1 MNELPDFVNVGLAFV
16 DNVVP
21 IGSSVAFDLS
31 IFEPWSWQV
40 GLQVATKIGCLPQ
53 LIAKSTQSL
62 NWETTTASVR
72 GTTIELLLAVLLR
85 ATPDLSARIRELVR
99 CAQQSAKVRA
109 LPYW

>member
-1 MNELPDFVNVGLAFV
+1 MNVGLAFV

-21 IGSSVAFDLS
+21 IGGSVAFELS
-31 IFEPWSWQV
+31 IYEPWSWQV
-40 GLQVATKIGCLPQ
+40 GLQVATKMGCLPQ
-53 LIAKSTQSL
+53 LIAKTTQSL

-85 ATPDLSARIRELVR
+85 ATPNLSARVRELVR
-99 CAQQSAKVRA
+99 CARQSARVRV